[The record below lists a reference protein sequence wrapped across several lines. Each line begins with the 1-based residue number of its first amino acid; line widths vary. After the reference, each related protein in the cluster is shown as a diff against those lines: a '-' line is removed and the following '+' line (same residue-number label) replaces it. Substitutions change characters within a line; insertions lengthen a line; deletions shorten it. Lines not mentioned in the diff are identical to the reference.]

1 MSFDRFTTWVVRFGI
16 AVGCVFA
23 FAAALCLST
32 YIVPGTTQVT
42 TGCGNLVVLEERPD
56 WLPEDMTLVN
66 CVDSN
71 VRYMV
76 PTTLVTGHQTI
87 KFVERQITEYT
98 PPLVP
103 HSNRAYWRQSWQ
115 DTLVIDGQTVV
126 TKLYL
131 A

>member
-1 MSFDRFTTWVVRFGI
+1 MSFDRFTTWVARFGI
-16 AVGCVFA
+16 IVSCVFA

-56 WLPEDMTLVN
+56 WLPKDMTLVN
-66 CVDSN
+66 CVDSDT
-71 VRYMV
+71 RYMV
-76 PTTLVTGHQTI
+76 QTKLVSGHQLITFEQR
-87 KFVERQITEYT
+87 KVTEYQ
-98 PPLVP
+98 PPLV
-103 HSNRAYWRQSWQ
+103 HRSNKAYWRQSWQ